1 MTFTQDTERR
11 QTKQTH
17 NTENYKNE
25 QHTDLTKNPVV
36 NPDFPKGRQFRGFFF
51 IRHSKCYSYSQFR

>member
-17 NTENYKNE
+17 NTENYKDE

-36 NPDFPKGRQFRGFFF
+36 NPVFTKGRQFRGFFL
-51 IRHSKCYSYSQFR
+51 